1 MKKRLLFVIPSLDAG
16 GAEKSLVNLLNTI
29 DLNRYE
35 VDLFTFKEKGFFD
48 DLVPTTVNRIS
59 LPKNLIK
66 FQKGLFR
73 SVISFLFSFQ
83 LQLALYRIRYAINI
97 FTIKNTGITEQQ
109 NWKYLQKAI
118 GKLPNQYDAA
128 IGFLE
133 KSSIYCVVDCVVS
146 NKKIG
151 FIHTNYSKLEINQ
164 SFDFLFFKKLSCIF
178 TISEEC
184 VASLKGHFKELDR
197 KIILMYN
204 IVSTKLILEMSNSNV
219 LKIDD
224 KEVLNLLTIARL
236 SIEKNIELNIE
247 IAKLLKEKGLKFK
260 WYIIGEGSLKELLEQ
275 KIDEYK
281 LQNNFQFLGL
291 ISNPYPYIQNAD
303 IYLQLS
309 LYEGKSIA
317 IDEAKILQKPIIVT
331 NFSTAKDQIEH
342 NVSGIICDFNAEE
355 IATEILKLKNN
366 TNKREELKFNLAQQ
380 NLSTEAEI
388 EKLYQAIE

>member
-1 MKKRLLFVIPSLDAG
+1 MKKKLLFVIPSLDAG

-29 DLNRYE
+29 DLKRYE